1 MHHFVL
7 KRLLR
12 GVATVWFV
20 VSVVFLGS
28 RLAGNPVDFLLPD
41 NATAE
46 QRSELT
52 RRMGLDQS
60 LMTQYLRY
68 MNGIVRGDFGNS
80 FRERRP
86 VTQAFAERLPATL
99 KLAGSSFLL
108 AVILGGTAG
117 TLAALNR
124 NGPLDRFIMSL
135 TFVGQALPNFVLG
148 ITLILVFSL
157 LLRWLPSG
165 GLGDWRSF
173 IMPVITLGTSSAS
186 SIARLMRSGM
196 LDVLG
201 QDYVRTAR
209 AKGVL
214 QAVIVVK
221 HALRNAGLAALT
233 VLGMQAGVMIAGS
246 VIVETVFAWPG
257 VGRLIVTAVTFGD
270 FPVLQ
275 FAILM
280 VSASVVLANSLTDAL
295 YTVLDPRMRVT

>member
-12 GVATVWFV
+12 GVLTVWFV
-20 VSVVFLGS
+20 VSAVFLVL
-28 RLAGNPVDFLLPD
+28 RIAGDPVDFLLPD
-41 NATAE
+41 NATAA
-46 QRSELT
+46 QRSEL
-52 RRMGLDQS
+52 RQRMGLDQS
-60 LMTQYLRY
+60 LPTQYLRY
-68 MNGIVRGDFGNS
+68 LGGVLRGDFGDS

-86 VTQAFAERLPATL
+86 VTEAFVERLPATL
-99 KLAGSSFLL
+99 KLAAGALVL
-108 AVILGGTAG
+108 AVGLGGVAG
-117 TLAALNR
+117 VLAALNR
-124 NGPLDRFIMSL
+124 NGPLDRLIMSL

-157 LLRWLPSG
+157 FLQWLPSG
-165 GLGDWRSF
+165 GHSDWRSF

-196 LDVLG
+196 LDVLR
-201 QDYVRTAR
+201 QDFVRTAR
-209 AKGVL
+209 AKGVRT
-214 QAVIVVK
+214 VGVVAK
-221 HALRNAGLAALT
+221 HALRNACLAVLT

-275 FAILM
+275 FAIVL
-280 VSASVVLANSLTDAL
+280 VSASVVVANSLTDAL
-295 YTVLDPRMRVT
+295 YTVLDPRVRVA

>member
-12 GVATVWFV
+12 GVLTVWFV
-20 VSVVFLGS
+20 VSAVFLAS
-28 RLAGNPVDFLLPD
+28 RLAGDPVDFLLPD
-41 NATAE
+41 NATVEQRAE
-46 QRSELT
+46 QR
-52 RRMGLDQS
+52 RRLGLDEP
-60 LMTQYLRY
+60 LAKQYVRY
-68 MNGIVRGDFGNS
+68 LASVVRGDFGDS

-86 VTQAFAERLPATL
+86 VVQAFGEKLPATL
-99 KLAGSSFLL
+99 KLAGASFLL
-108 AVILGGTAG
+108 AVVLGGTAG
-117 TLAALNR
+117 TVAALNR
-124 NGPLDRFIMSL
+124 NGPLDRFIMSM

-157 LLRWLPSG
+157 FLQWLPSG
-165 GLGDWRSF
+165 GQGDWRSF

-214 QAVIVVK
+214 QSVIVVK
-221 HALRNAGLAALT
+221 HALRNACLAALT

-257 VGRLIVTAVTFGD
+257 IGRLVVTAVTFGD

-275 FAILM
+275 FAIVM
-280 VSASVVLANSLTDAL
+280 VSASVVLANSITDAL
-295 YTVLDPRMRVT
+295 YTVLDPRVRVA

>member
-12 GVATVWFV
+12 GVLTVWFV
-20 VSVVFLGS
+20 VTVVFLAL
-28 RLAGNPVDFLLPD
+28 RMAGDPVDFLLPD
-41 NATAE
+41 NATAA
-46 QRSELT
+46 QRAEL
-52 RRMGLDQS
+52 RQRMGLDQS
-60 LMTQYLRY
+60 LPTQYLRY
-68 MNGIVRGDFGNS
+68 LGGVMRGDFGDS

-86 VTQAFAERLPATL
+86 VTEAFTERLPATL
-99 KLAGSSFLL
+99 KLAAGALVL
-108 AVILGGTAG
+108 AVGLGGVAG
-117 TLAALNR
+117 VLAALNR
-124 NGPLDRFIMSL
+124 NGPLDRLIMSL

-157 LLRWLPSG
+157 FLQWLPSG
-165 GLGDWRSF
+165 GHSDWRSF

-196 LDVLG
+196 LDVLR
-201 QDYVRTAR
+201 QDFVRTAR
-209 AKGVL
+209 AKGLRTV
-214 QAVIVVK
+214 AVVAK
-221 HALRNAGLAALT
+221 HALRNACLAVLT

-275 FAILM
+275 FAIVL
-280 VSASVVLANSLTDAL
+280 VSASVVVANSLTDAL
-295 YTVLDPRMRVT
+295 YTVLDPRVRVA